1 MNMKNRLKSIAI
13 GFLVTIVMFHQS
25 SIVWGLEN
33 PIEQSNNKLG
43 IHILDPIEI
52 DHAPAI
58 VNGNDNRWG
67 YVVVPLR
74 VDDRDLDKWFN
85 FFVKA
90 RDLKLIPVV
99 RLAMHG
105 ENNGWA
111 IPTDDEILYAANF
124 LNQMPW
130 PIKNRYVIVF
140 NEPNHA
146 LEWGGI
152 LDPASYA
159 ERLNFA
165 IDVFKSKDAN
175 FFMLNAALDRA
186 TPNQAGKTMKAD
198 TYLKGIF
205 ESRPELVY
213 KIDGWNSHAYPNPAF
228 ARSPNERGTM
238 SVVSYRSELSY
249 LQKLGRDNIP
259 VFITETNWTNEKLSA
274 EQISEYWKQAWN
286 YAWVD
291 RNLVMIGAW
300 LLNANDGPF
309 AQVSLTDRSFK
320 PNLIGETIRNLPRE
334 KGDPVVSP
342 AMTIVPAVISSSTVA
357 SEERGAQ
364 EHKFD
369 LSSLW
374 TRVKSWFSDEKKSE
388 VKSEANLKAMWL
400 GNNKIMVEIADD
412 IETQTLGLGYR
423 THMDYDKGMLFR
435 YKQAGYPIFWMKETL
450 IPLDMVWIN
459 DNKIV
464 DITHDIPVDSNPS
477 DPKGRY
483 GPKNPAIWVL
493 ETNAGWAKANGI
505 EIGDQVKLDE

>member
-1 MNMKNRLKSIAI
+1 MNMKNRLKFIAVGTLLII
-13 GFLVTIVMFHQS
+13 GMLSQNQNALA
-25 SIVWGLEN
+25 LEN
-33 PIEQSNNKLG
+33 PIESANNKLG
-43 IHILDPIEI
+43 IHILDPVEI
-52 DHAPAI
+52 DHVPAI
-58 VNGNDNRWG
+58 VNGNNNQWG

-90 RDLKLIPVV
+90 RDLKLIPVI

-105 ENNGWA
+105 EDNGWA

-186 TPNQAGKTMKAD
+186 TPNQIGKTMKAD
-198 TYLKGIF
+198 TYMRGIF
-205 ESRPELVY
+205 QSRPELVY

-228 ARSPNERGTM
+228 ARSPNERGDM
-238 SVVSYRSELSY
+238 SIVSYRSELNY
-249 LQKLGRDNIP
+249 LQRLGRDNIA

-274 EQISEYWKQAWN
+274 EQISGYWKQAWSN
-286 YAWVD
+286 AWVD
-291 RNLVMIGAW
+291 RNLVMVGAW

-309 AQVSLTDRSFK
+309 AQFSLTDRSFK
-320 PNLIGETIRNLPRE
+320 PNLIGETILNLPRD
-334 KGDPVVSP
+334 KGEPVLAP
-342 AMTIVPAVISSSTVA
+342 TMTIVPAVISSSTVA
-357 SEERGAQ
+357 NDETASQ
-364 EHKFD
+364 EHKYD
-369 LSSLW
+369 LSSFW
-374 TRVKSWFSDEKKSE
+374 SRIKSWFAGENNDEVEKNADSR
-388 VKSEANLKAMWL
+388 VLWL
-400 GNNKIMVEIADD
+400 GDKKIMVEVAED

-423 THMDYDKGMLFR
+423 THLDYDKGMLFM
-435 YKQAGYPIFWMKETL
+435 YKEAGYPIFWMKETL
-450 IPLDMVWIN
+450 IPLDMIWIN
-459 DNKIV
+459 NNKVV
-464 DITHDIPVDSNPS
+464 DITHEIPVDSNPS

-483 GPKNPAIWVL
+483 GTKEPASWVL
-493 ETNAGWAKANGI
+493 ETNAGWARANGI
-505 EIGDQVKLDE
+505 EIGTYVKLEK